1 VVGKYITDRKI
12 RLYMTFRKDY
22 LQKIAAAKASISIIN
37 PGRIDNERHQLKQ
50 SKVRQR
56 TRHDPLDLIWGP
68 VVLPLLKQAPEIAPI
83 GIFDH
88 SCDSV

>member
-1 VVGKYITDRKI
+1 
-12 RLYMTFRKDY
+12 MTFRKDY